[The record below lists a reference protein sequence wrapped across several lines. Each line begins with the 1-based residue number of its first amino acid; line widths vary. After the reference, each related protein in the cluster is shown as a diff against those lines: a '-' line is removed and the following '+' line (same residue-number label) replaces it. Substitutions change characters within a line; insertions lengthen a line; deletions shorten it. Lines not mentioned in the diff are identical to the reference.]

1 MGYNN
6 NYNNNNNGNN
16 RSYDN
21 SNNRNNNNNGNRN
34 NNSRGNGQ
42 DTKKSGSTYTT
53 MRKGKNEGLIAVNAW
68 RKTQHGLMSASCFPV
83 DGVVHVGQQNG
94 HEFMRY
100 VVDITN
106 SSAGTKNTY
115 WCLMRLD
122 TKTIVIQE
130 LSLVISPNGS
140 GVTGSGKRVTGYF
153 GRNYKK

>member
-6 NYNNNNNGNN
+6 NYNGNNGNWGN
-16 RSYDN
+16 
-21 SNNRNNNNNGNRN
+21 NNRNNNNGGNRN
-34 NNSRGNGQ
+34 NRNSGQ
-42 DTKKSGSTYTT
+42 DTKKSGATYTK
-53 MRKGKNEGLIAVNAW
+53 MRKGKFEGLTAVNAW

-83 DGVVHVGQQNG
+83 DGVVHVGREKGN
-94 HEFMRY
+94 EFMRY

-122 TKTIVIQE
+122 TKTIVIPE

-140 GVTGSGKRVTGYF
+140 GVTASGKRVTGYF
-153 GRNYKK
+153 GRNYRK